1 MACIFARCASR
12 ILSRRIQL
20 PARYSG
26 PGRAPD
32 RTLGGYR
39 NGKEAMRDLD
49 SRQRAVLLII
59 MASYLMIVLDVS
71 IVLTGL
77 PKIRATMEFSR
88 TALSWVSNAYTL
100 AFGGLLLLGARAG
113 DLFGRR
119 RMFLTGLGVFTLASV
134 AIGAAPNAVWL
145 IAARAVQG
153 AGAALLAP
161 ATLALLTT
169 HFAEGPERARA
180 IGYYAAIA
188 GIGASLGLVL
198 GGLLADLVS
207 WRAGFFINLPVGL
220 LLAWGAR
227 RYLVESEHHSGELD
241 LASAASST
249 FGMCALVY
257 GLVNAAERGW
267 QDAGTLAGLSL
278 GLALLALLVANEARA
293 SHPLLPLRLFADR
306 ERAGAY
312 GARLLF
318 LGGMG
323 GFWFFTTQLLQGV
336 LGYRPALAGLAFLP
350 TTVPNFFAALLAP
363 RLTRRFGNAN
373 VLLAGMALSVLGM
386 AWLAQAGPDTAFVTG
401 VALPMALIGVGQ
413 GACLGPLTVAGMA
426 GVSPRD
432 AGAGSGLVNVAHQL
446 GLSLGLAILV
456 VVFAGAHAASTGIT
470 AAAVLA
476 DSISAALF
484 GATLLLALSWF
495 AVAFT
500 TRWRSAA
507 QGVN

>member
-1 MACIFARCASR
+1 
-12 ILSRRIQL
+12 
-20 PARYSG
+20 
-26 PGRAPD
+26 
-32 RTLGGYR
+32 
-39 NGKEAMRDLD
+39 MRDLD

-88 TALSWVSNAYTL
+88 TTLSWVSNAYTL

-119 RMFLTGLGVFTLASV
+119 RVFLTGLGVFTLASV

-169 HFAEGPERARA
+169 HFAEGPQRARA

-207 WRAGFFINLPVGL
+207 WRAGFFINLPVGM

-227 RYLVESEHHSGELD
+227 RYLRESERHTGELD

-249 FGMCALVY
+249 FGMASLVY
-257 GLVNAAERGW
+257 GLVRAADHGW
-267 QDAGTLAGLSL
+267 QDGGTLAALSL
-278 GLALLALLVANEARA
+278 GLVLLVLLVANEARA
-293 SHPLLPLRLFADR
+293 THPLLPLRLFADR

-312 GARLLF
+312 AARLLF

-350 TTVPNFFAALLAP
+350 TTIPNFFAALLAP

-373 VLLAGMALSVLGM
+373 VLLGGMALSVLGM
-386 AWLAQAGPDTAFVTG
+386 AWLAQAHPASPFLTG
-401 VALPMALIGVGQ
+401 VALPMVLIGIGQ
-413 GACLGPLTVAGMA
+413 GGCLGPLTVAGMA
-426 GVSPRD
+426 GVSARD
-432 AGAGSGLVNVAHQL
+432 AGAGSGVVNVAHQL
-446 GLSLGLAILV
+446 GLSLGLALLV
-456 VVFAGAHAASTGIT
+456 VVFATAQAGAARHSAPIALAHGIT
-470 AAAVLA
+470 
-476 DSISAALF
+476 AALF
-484 GATLLLALSWF
+484 GATVLLALSWF

-500 TRWRSAA
+500 TRWRDAA
-507 QGVN
+507 GGVD